1 MRVGLFAVLMACSAA
16 SGSPVLVAEH
26 EEDPQEAVS
35 EAPQS
40 AVVVPEEP
48 APPAEPARVVF
59 HDLLA
64 DRGTSFSPE
73 GGLRVDLGGPAG
85 AGTTLGGWGT
95 NVVEG
100 VVDDQGCAIARSTV
114 ARLIVSTDDSESSQE
129 LSVRLRS
136 FVPTPVTVYWDGEV
150 LGHIDATTTFATQ
163 SFTLESDARAAGD
176 HLLMFRSRRRGR
188 HEGERASLAVDW
200 IELEAPDAR
209 PSFEQT
215 EAGRHAKLEAGW
227 NLRADA
233 LVPEDATLALSG
245 EGELHV
251 RVEADGMSPFEQT
264 GTADIDLTA
273 FASRVVRVSVRS
285 EGEGSV
291 SALQIETNPRDVRSL
306 GRPRHVLL
314 ILIDTLRAD
323 KLSPYA
329 PDTRVQTPQL
339 AEFVRGATTFG
350 HAHSQENWTK
360 PSVATLLTSLM
371 PWEHTATQHESVLP
385 RSVEMLPEV
394 LQDEGFQTASFI
406 CNGFVSDRF
415 GFRQGWDSYRNY
427 IREGRRTRSQFVAAD
442 VLEWLDGRDEE
453 KPFFLYVHTID
464 PHVPYRPPN
473 EILSLY
479 GDVDYRGPI
488 NFRRDST
495 LLENVKLGNLRLNN
509 RDRAHLQALYDG
521 EITYHDRH
529 FGSIIDGLR
538 SRGLLDDTMVVITSD
553 HGEEFWDHGSVG
565 HGHSVY
571 EELLHVPLFVRMP
584 GDLPQRVESP
594 VGLIDIMP
602 TILEALGQDVPE
614 RLSGRSF
621 LGELTGRERAR
632 EQGAGGTVSGFM
644 ENWRAFSVGRW
655 KLIERPR
662 GRSAI
667 YDLQED
673 PSEQSAIRDYP
684 ITQRALRRWMGQ
696 RLVETA
702 SRSRSNGT
710 RPQNTRIDA
719 ETAAQLRALGYIQ

>member
-1 MRVGLFAVLMACSAA
+1 MRVGLFTVLMACSAA

-26 EEDPQEAVS
+26 EED
-35 EAPQS
+35 EAPQ
-40 AVVVPEEP
+40 APRETPPVALVVPEEP
-48 APPAEPARVVF
+48 PPPPRVVF

-64 DRGTSFSPE
+64 DRGTSFNPVD
-73 GGLRVDLGGPAG
+73 GLRVDLGGPAG

-95 NVVEG
+95 NVREG

-114 ARLIVSTDDSESSQE
+114 ARLIVSTDDAESTQE

-150 LGHIDATTTFATQ
+150 LGHFDATTTFTTQ
-163 SFTLESDARAAGD
+163 TFPLDADARTAGD

-188 HEGERASLAVDW
+188 HEGERASLAIDW
-200 IELEAPDAR
+200 IELEAPDER
-209 PSFEQT
+209 PSFAQNEGG
-215 EAGRHAKLEAGW
+215 ARRAILETGW
-227 NLRADA
+227 DLRADA
-233 LVPEDATLALSG
+233 LVPEGATLALSG

-251 RVEADGMSPFEQT
+251 RVEADGMSTLEQA
-264 GTADIDLTA
+264 GTEDIDLTA
-273 FASRVVRVSVRS
+273 FASRVIRVSVRS
-285 EGEGSV
+285 EGPGSLG
-291 SALQIETNPRDVRSL
+291 ALQIETPPRDVRTL

-495 LLENVKLGNLRLNN
+495 LLENVKLGNLRLNG

-584 GDLPQRVESP
+584 GDLPQRINSP

-621 LGELTGRERAR
+621 LGELTGQERQR

-673 PSEQSAIRDYP
+673 PGEQSAIRDYP

-702 SRSRSNGT
+702 SRSRASGT
-710 RPQNTRIDA
+710 RPENTRIDA